1 MAPAT
6 KAPHPQQ
13 PCQRADALPLIMANT
28 ATAQRATDP
37 LRSKLLIII
46 VM

>member
-13 PCQRADALPLIMANT
+13 PCHRADPLPLIMANT
-28 ATAQRATDP
+28 ATAQRAMAP
-37 LRSKLLIII
+37 LRAKLLIII

>member
-13 PCQRADALPLIMANT
+13 PCHRADALPLIIAKMAM
-28 ATAQRATDP
+28 ALRATTP
-37 LRSKLLIII
+37 LRTNLII